1 MVIGVCFKI
10 LPDFED
16 MDPTEWEDPGR
27 LDFSYVK
34 KIYGCFDEAAL
45 ETALRLR
52 DQLLSAGKPVQTVA
66 VTVNP
71 PESAAGENLLRSLFA
86 AGFDK
91 VVTIPGGTEFHPR
104 HTAGLL
110 AGFFRENPADI
121 LFCGRMVGPGDSGM
135 VPLHLARELG
145 CDLYPDITC
154 ARWDSNADAC
164 LVTCQ
169 EGTTLIRR
177 RITGPALCTLG
188 NAEAAY
194 LRLST
199 LRSRMA
205 ARNREFTPWPGTDL
219 PDTPSVTLLPQKR
232 ETVSCRFLPRDAAA
246 RHLLDSLKGVE
257 ET

>member
-1 MVIGVCFKI
+1 
-10 LPDFED
+10 
-16 MDPTEWEDPGR
+16 
-27 LDFSYVK
+27 
-34 KIYGCFDEAAL
+34 
-45 ETALRLR
+45 
-52 DQLLSAGKPVQTVA
+52 
-66 VTVNP
+66 
-71 PESAAGENLLRSLFA
+71 
-86 AGFDK
+86 
-91 VVTIPGGTEFHPR
+91 
-104 HTAGLL
+104 
-110 AGFFRENPADI
+110 
-121 LFCGRMVGPGDSGM
+121 M

-188 NAEAAY
+188 DAEAAY

-219 PDTPSVTLLPQKR
+219 PDTPTVTLLPQKR
-232 ETVSCRFLPRDAAA
+232 ETVSCRFLSRDTAA
-246 RHLLDSLKGVE
+246 RHLLDALKGVE